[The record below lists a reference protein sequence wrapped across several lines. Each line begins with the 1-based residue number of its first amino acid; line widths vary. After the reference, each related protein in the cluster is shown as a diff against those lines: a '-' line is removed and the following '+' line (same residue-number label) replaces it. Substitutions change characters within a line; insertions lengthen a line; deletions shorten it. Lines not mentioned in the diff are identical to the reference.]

1 MKMKMM
7 WSERNPVA
15 GRRGIRSLS
24 VINLDL
30 LITNGDMFRN
40 LGIIL
45 PCKVR
50 GEDGKSKGLGFIEL
64 DSEKSDNTVFI
75 WKKIYVSKLAIT
87 RIEAREEPS
96 FTNLYLEAED
106 MTKDLLPESRAFGFV
121 NFGLPAEA
129 LDAVEVLNSSLEG
142 TARAQKKDERMEP
155 LKH

>member
-15 GRRGIRSLS
+15 GKRGIRSQS

-50 GEDGKSKGLGFIEL
+50 GEDGKSKGFGFIEL

-75 WKKIYVSKLAIT
+75 WKK
-87 RIEAREEPS
+87 
-96 FTNLYLEAED
+96 
-106 MTKDLLPESRAFGFV
+106 M
-121 NFGLPAEA
+121 
-129 LDAVEVLNSSLEG
+129 
-142 TARAQKKDERMEP
+142 
-155 LKH
+155 